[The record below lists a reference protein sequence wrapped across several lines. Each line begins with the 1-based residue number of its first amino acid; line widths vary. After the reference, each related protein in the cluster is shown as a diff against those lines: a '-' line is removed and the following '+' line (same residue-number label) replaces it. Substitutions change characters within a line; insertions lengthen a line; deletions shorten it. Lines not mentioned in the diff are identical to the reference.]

1 MASMNFHTLRR
12 FAEVATMLSFTAVVS
27 LALLLAAPA
36 TAAQQSPA
44 EPEKKADASAADESK
59 PVEGAAD
66 AAASEQPD
74 DEPVAPSTPEEFDA
88 ALRAHYSN
96 DPRVAAPAFYAW
108 LRGSARTA
116 DNYEW
121 AQFFL
126 AENLAKLGFSHAAAV
141 YYGQVIRN
149 RSRPELLPHALLALE
164 KLMAAGPYD
173 PELVERE
180 ILAGTDFG
188 LVPAEAS
195 AFVHFYK
202 GLVAHRNGQ
211 QRWADAHFDRLKP
224 GSAYAARA
232 RLIRAADALK
242 AGKTPEAPL
251 QEFLALIEDEA
262 APREVKNEARIS
274 AARLK
279 YEMGEYDAAQELYDS
294 VELPPLDPGR
304 AQIYLE
310 KAWTHYHRGEVSD
323 AMGLLLALDAP
334 SFREVYLPEKFLLRA
349 LLFKDHCHY
358 LPAKRAAREFT
369 RRYRSSLQLIRE
381 RGRLEE
387 DPKLL
392 RAAYEQNARASAAQ
406 AFLERLKEERDALG
420 AWAGRF
426 QASGLLAQLHT
437 IYGRAIAEAIRQRE
451 ALLRQALL
459 ATADDLLRY
468 EEQVRLLDYE
478 VGLDLY
484 KRLRKGQAKA
494 AAEQR
499 PFVNEDEVAFTFD
512 GEYWNDELRD
522 YRFELESRCGA
533 VEAER

>member
-1 MASMNFHTLRR
+1 MASMLDTKLT
-12 FAEVATMLSFTAVVS
+12 AAGIALAMLIAAVP
-27 LALLLAAPA
+27 AAAQKAAPA
-36 TAAQQSPA
+36 KEPSPA
-44 EPEKKADASAADESK
+44 AAKTDGEQPADSAEDPASAESAE
-59 PVEGAAD
+59 VE
-66 AAASEQPD
+66 
-74 DEPVAPSTPEEFDA
+74 EPVAPSTPEQFDA
-88 ALRAHYSN
+88 ALQAHYAN
-96 DPRVAAPAFYAW
+96 DPRVAAPAFHGW
-108 LRGSARTA
+108 LRGSAKTA

-121 AQFFL
+121 AEFFL
-126 AENLAKLGFSHAAAV
+126 AENLARLGFSHAAAV

-149 RSRPELLPHALLALE
+149 RSRPELLPHALRALE

-188 LVPAEAS
+188 LVPQEAS
-195 AFVHFYK
+195 GFVHYYK

-211 QRWADAHFDRLKP
+211 QRWADAHFDRLEP
-224 GSAYAARA
+224 GSIYAARA
-232 RLIRAADALK
+232 RLIRAADALED
-242 AGKTPEAPL
+242 GKEPDGPL
-251 QEFLALIEDEA
+251 KEFLALTKEEI
-262 APREVKNEARIS
+262 APREVKNEARIA
-274 AARLK
+274 AARLL
-279 YEMGEYDAAQELYDS
+279 YEKGEYEEAQKLYDS
-294 VELPPLDPGR
+294 VELPALDPGR

-334 SFREVYLPEKFLLRA
+334 SYREVFLPEKFLLRA

-369 RRYRSSLQLIRE
+369 RRYRASLRAVRE
-381 RGRLEE
+381 RSRLEE

-392 RAAYEQNARASAAQ
+392 RAAFEQNARASAAH
-406 AFLERLKEERDALG
+406 ALLERLKEERDALG

-426 QASGLLAQLHT
+426 QESGLLAQLHT
-437 IYGRAIAEAIRQRE
+437 IYGRAIDEATRQRE
-451 ALLRQALL
+451 ALLHEAVL

-484 KRLRKGQAKA
+484 KRLRKGQAQA

-499 PFVNEDEVAFTFD
+499 PFVGEDEVAFSFD

-522 YRFELESRCGA
+522 YRFALDSRCGA
-533 VEAER
+533 VEADR